1 MSEQSD
7 TPRQT
12 PLVELLLAVPEDARL
27 IYEHSPTESQSIP
40 VGPMCRQAAMELA
53 TATRERD
60 EWKLAARNQAQIVTK
75 IARERDEARAEVAEI
90 EGAFRASGALNQKLL
105 DEVDRLRPLT
115 ICGCGD
121 HFAVNFEGTCPNC
134 IAAGKEAKP

>member
-7 TPRQT
+7 TPRMSIKFSG
-12 PLVELLLAVPEDARL
+12 ELGMSLLNR
-27 IYEHSPTESQSIP
+27 I
-40 VGPMCRQAAMELA
+40 
-53 TATRERD
+53 
-60 EWKLAARNQAQIVTK
+60 AQLE
-75 IARERDEARAEVAEI
+75 RERDEARAEVAEI